1 MNQRVQPLNN
11 NNPEVKKQNNYP
23 IQNTQNNQNKNVY
36 ILTPGQ
42 SIREELNNPYK
53 EPEEEKETPGRYFIP
68 TQDSVCA
75 DLKNNPYEPKKIETP
90 HGPTNYYLQ
99 SSVSQP
105 NEKTIINPYNSGMN
119 KGKPISESEGSENI
133 SINNTNDNSNSNI
146 NNNES
151 SNRYIRMNNYSI
163 DSSQI
168 K

>member
-11 NNPEVKKQNNYP
+11 NNNPEVKKQNNFP

-75 DLKNNPYEPKKIETP
+75 DLKNNPYGPKKWILLMDP
-90 HGPTNYYLQ
+90 L
-99 SSVSQP
+99 
-105 NEKTIINPYNSGMN
+105 II
-119 KGKPISESEGSENI
+119 ISRAQCLSL
-133 SINNTNDNSNSNI
+133 
-146 NNNES
+146 
-151 SNRYIRMNNYSI
+151 M
-163 DSSQI
+163 
-168 K
+168 KKL